1 MTKKSKKEIIIK
13 KESCSDEIREEFFI
27 YVAYNK
33 DKQFSSCESVNT
45 LIQSFNNIGC
55 TIINMFDVLNW
66 SFEEDNNK

>member
-13 KESCSDEIREEFFI
+13 KESSNDEARGEFFI

-33 DKQFSSCESVNT
+33 GKQFSSCESVNT
-45 LIQSFNNIGC
+45 LIQSLNNIGC

-66 SFEEDNNK
+66 SFEEDNK